1 MSRLNETK
9 EDREIRLLKLSQ
21 AIKEG
26 QICEMYG
33 KRGIQVHRVKQ
44 EVHGCRTIETEEER
58 VTRLQ
63 QMKNAKKKRLTSEME
78 KKGDPY
84 CKS

>member
-9 EDREIRLLKLSQ
+9 EDREIRLLKSSQ

-26 QICEMYG
+26 QISEMYG
-33 KRGIQVHRVKQ
+33 KRGIQLQRVRQ
-44 EVHGCRTIETEEER
+44 EVQGCRTIETEEER
-58 VTRLQ
+58 ETRLQ
-63 QMKNAKKKRLTSEME
+63 QMKNAKKKKLTSETE

-84 CKS
+84 CKG